1 MDQSKYIDESE
12 PDEARLRQSGVPVWA
27 LIEYLKAASGNKALV
42 AHDYD
47 ISLDEVRA
55 AIAYYE
61 EHRQALDTRLL
72 ANIA

>member
-1 MDQSKYIDESE
+1 VDPSQYIDEAE

-27 LIEYLKAASGNKALV
+27 LIEYLKAANGNEALV

-47 ISLDEVRA
+47 ISLDEVRVA
-55 AIAYYE
+55 VAYYE
-61 EHRQALDTRLL
+61 QHRQALDTRLL